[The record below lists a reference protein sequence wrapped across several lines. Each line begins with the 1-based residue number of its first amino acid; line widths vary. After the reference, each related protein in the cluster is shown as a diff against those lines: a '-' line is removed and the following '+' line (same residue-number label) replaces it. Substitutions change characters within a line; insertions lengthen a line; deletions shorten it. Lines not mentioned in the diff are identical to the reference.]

1 MTPNLIPTA
10 TRLSEDFLS
19 HQLPFKESR
28 RVEAAKHRHLNGQV
42 RSTMGKKGPH
52 QTLTKHKFGPVQ
64 VTNLVWVKQIY
75 QLTRVVE
82 NCPFDNQPIHFNN
95 RFPFM
100 HGGSTNVTIGVVA
113 TIVLLFELQRQGS
126 AGHEATDRLRELTGN
141 GDGL

>member
-1 MTPNLIPTA
+1 MVAWP
-10 TRLSEDFLS
+10 RLSS
-19 HQLPFKESR
+19 KETICGTGGLHSSTPD
-28 RVEAAKHRHLNGQV
+28 VQAV
-42 RSTMGKKGPH
+42 RSCGNRECLQHPH
-52 QTLTKHKFGPVQ
+52 HHLWHKFGPVQ
-64 VTNLVWVKQIY
+64 VTNVVWVKQIY

-113 TIVLLFELQRQGS
+113 TIVLLLELQRQGS